1 MNELHRVLVVGGG
14 YAGVMAALR
23 ASRRLGRAGEVTL
36 VSERPELTER
46 IRLHEVAARGADARR
61 PLEALLRGSRVRV
74 EVARVD
80 AIDVAAKTASSAER
94 AWAYDKLIVAV
105 GSRADLSLPGA
116 AAHAHCL
123 DGARVGALRAALD
136 ACADGASVVV
146 IGGGLTGVECASE
159 LAEAR
164 PSLRVTLVT
173 SGAVGAG
180 LDARAAEHLR
190 RVLARLGVAVRE
202 GARVE
207 RVEPTGVRLAGGEE
221 VPAEVTVCATG
232 FVASDALA
240 RWGFEV
246 DARGRARVDAA
257 LRARGAPDVYVAG
270 DCAAPE
276 GAVGS
281 PVPLGCKSAMPLGV
295 IAAENAVAS
304 LKGRPERAVDW
315 MEVVYCLS
323 LGRRDGVVQ
332 AMRADGSPG
341 DTFVTGALAAF
352 TKELIC
358 KGTVAVIP
366 LERDGWF
373 EYRYRRAPG
382 RALAT
387 AAPEVA

>member
-1 MNELHRVLVVGGG
+1 MSELHRVLVVGGG

-36 VSERPELTER
+36 VTERPFLTER
-46 IRLHEVAARGADARR
+46 IRLHEAAARGAEARR
-61 PLEALLRGSRVRV
+61 PLASLLRGSRVRV
-74 EVARVD
+74 VVARVD
-80 AIDVAAKTASSAER
+80 AIDVAAKTVSTGER
-94 AWAYDKLIVAV
+94 SWGYDKLIVAV

-116 AAHAHCL
+116 RARAHSL
-123 DGARVGALRAALD
+123 DGARVDALRADLD
-136 ACADGASVVV
+136 ARESGASVVV

-159 LAEAR
+159 LAESR
-164 PSLRVTLVT
+164 PSLRVTLVS

-180 LDARAAEHLR
+180 LDPRAAAHVR
-190 RVLARLGVAVRE
+190 RALSRLGVTVRE
-202 GARVE
+202 RARVE
-207 RVEPTGVRLAGGEE
+207 RVETSAVRLEGGEAL
-221 VPAEVTVCATG
+221 PAEVTICATG
-232 FVASDALA
+232 FVASDAVA
-240 RWGFEV
+240 RWGLEV
-246 DARGRARVDAA
+246 DALGRARVDAA

-304 LKGRPERAVDW
+304 LVGHPERAVDW
-315 MEVVYCLS
+315 AEVLYCLS

-332 AMRADGSPG
+332 AMRADGTPSEA
-341 DTFVTGALAAF
+341 FVTGALAAF

-358 KGTVAVIP
+358 KGTVAAIA

-373 EYRYRRAPG
+373 EYRYRRARG
-382 RALAT
+382 GALAT
-387 AAPEVA
+387 VSPRVA